1 MAARSSALLLCR
13 VFWARSEIV
22 VLSDTLAM
30 LARDMWFSHLLWPL
44 SDMMSRSIF
53 VVRSGWMARSCFLVC
68 SIALAMLAHK
78 SWFPHFFWPC
88 SFRPLGSLSPFKA
101 RSSKLVR
108 SCHVAMLVRGQWFS
122 LLPWPCSLIQ
132 FGSLRFIGHARSV
145 LLVLSQLL
153 ARSGPM
159 ILLLVHDSFLSRV
172 SISIFMA
179 RSGHVVLSVNLAR
192 SEPLVLSQAMTRTSV
207 QVCGRDPHAP

>member
-1 MAARSSALLLCR
+1 MTAGSLLVLGSLRLHGSLRLCSSLMHPGSLHCSGRSLWVFVSINSGGSILSRVSISFSMARSVWLVLSYVVARSSLL
-13 VFWARSEIV
+13 F
-22 VLSDTLAM
+22 LSC
-30 LARDMWFSHLLWPL
+30 
-44 SDMMSRSIF
+44 
-53 VVRSGWMARSCFLVC
+53 VR
-68 SIALAMLAHK
+68 
-78 SWFPHFFWPC
+78 
-88 SFRPLGSLSPFKA
+88 A

-172 SISIFMA
+172 SISVFMA

-207 QVCGRDPHAP
+207 RFCGHDPHAP